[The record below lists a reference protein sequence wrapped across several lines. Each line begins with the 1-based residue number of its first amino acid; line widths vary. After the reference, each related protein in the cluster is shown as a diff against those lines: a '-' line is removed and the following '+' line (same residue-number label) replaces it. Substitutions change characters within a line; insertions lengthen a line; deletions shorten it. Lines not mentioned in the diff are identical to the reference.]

1 MAGSFSRR
9 HGYNPPEAEIT
20 VRQDAPEDL
29 RSVIVDIAYECGLTP
44 TLLRQLTCRVLRVA
58 PNAQNWSEYPN
69 VDGEIRQNLRDC
81 PWYRVYDT
89 IEAIH
94 TRIGERGVGLRGNP
108 AMLASDYFT
117 EEINNYFRERG
128 IGWQLVDGQ
137 IEVRG
142 AESFEEAV
150 HGGRDAL
157 EEAGKGTAA
166 SELHEAL
173 GDLSRRPEADVT
185 GAIQHAM
192 AALECVA
199 RDAADDQNA
208 TLGDLIKRH
217 PDLFPKPLD
226 QSLEKAWGY
235 ASESGR
241 HLKEGKAPAF
251 EEAELIVG
259 MCGSVCRYLARKMK
273 AKKEPFQF

>member
-1 MAGSFSRR
+1 MAKRFSKR
-9 HGYNPPEAEIT
+9 HGYNPPEAEIA

-29 RSVIVDIAYECGLTP
+29 RSAVVDIAYECGFKP
-44 TLLRQLTCRVLRVA
+44 SDLRQLVCRILRLA
-58 PNAQNWSEYPN
+58 PNRDNWSERPN
-69 VDGEIRQNLRDC
+69 IDDEVRQNLEDC
-81 PWYRVYDT
+81 LWYKVYDV
-89 IEAIH
+89 IEAVY
-94 TRIGERGVGLRGNP
+94 ERLQASGRQLTGPRNEAV
-108 AMLASDYFT
+108 LASIFFQD
-117 EEINNYFRERG
+117 EINAHFRERG

-157 EEAGKGTAA
+157 EEAGKATAA

-173 GDLSRRPEADVT
+173 GDLSRRPDADVT

-199 RDAADDQNA
+199 RDATGDRKA
-208 TLGDLIKRH
+208 TLGELIKRH

-235 ASESGR
+235 ASEAGR

-259 MCGSVCRYLARKMK
+259 MCGSVCRYLARKIITP
-273 AKKEPFQF
+273 EGPF